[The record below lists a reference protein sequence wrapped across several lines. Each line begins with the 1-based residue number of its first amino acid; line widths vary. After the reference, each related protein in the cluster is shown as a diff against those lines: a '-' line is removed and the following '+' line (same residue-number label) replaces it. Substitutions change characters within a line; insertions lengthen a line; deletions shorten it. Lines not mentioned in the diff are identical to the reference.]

1 MIDLFK
7 LHEDIEDKGAYSWI
21 VVNGPKVFA
30 IFRRLVKKIT
40 EKSNCSVKSLSKMIS
55 KRIGCSTSMLYDI
68 LNGRTKWTSL
78 FLIDTL
84 LRILRESNG
93 DKEVIELKN
102 RFFDSIESLK
112 AAPRSLIQIKAIK
125 ELSAQLSEFC
135 GIHTAD
141 GSLTLGINIESK
153 DEKSLTEI
161 KNKLQLNFPYS
172 KISKIRKR
180 EDKYIIFVYLNHTL
194 REGVLKYLNRNGIS
208 FSTHYVLEFIDS
220 DKCSM
225 RHLKKL
231 IYKLFGYSSK
241 ITPRKKGEGYYI
253 FFSNKIIGRYLK
265 NIFNF
270 PIGKKSNIVNAP
282 DLVKKAPFFI
292 QKAFVRGLLQFD
304 GSVRRNGNVAFSTN
318 SRQLLD
324 FFISV
329 INKDKLKGI
338 VWERKNRKM
347 ELSFESPGAKQ
358 WLSYFIKN
366 TLKYQR
372 LYEHNYGFKE
382 KVKSIEGAT
391 KIFDEVFPSNNRS
404 ILTFPELIRTVLKLR
419 EFTRYQISEKLNT
432 HYKSLSV
439 MLKVLENAKIIKID
453 SVEMLDRFKGKS
465 DKITFNGNIK
475 EWRIPLLQGDR

>member
-1 MIDLFK
+1 M
-7 LHEDIEDKGAYSWI
+7 EDKGAYSWI
-21 VVNGPKVFA
+21 VVNGPKVFV
-30 IFRRLVKKIT
+30 IFRRLLKKIT
-40 EKSNCSVKSLSKMIS
+40 EKSNCSVKSLSKKVS
-55 KRIGCSTSMLYDI
+55 NRKGCSTSMLYDI
-68 LNGRTKWTSL
+68 LGGRTKWIPL
-78 FLIDTL
+78 PLINNL
-84 LRILRESNG
+84 LSILREFNEV
-93 DKEVIELKN
+93 KEARELRDN
-102 RFFDSIESLK
+102 FLQSIKFLK
-112 AAPRSLIQIKAIK
+112 SAPRSTVEIKAVK
-125 ELSAQLSEFC
+125 KLSTELAELC
-135 GIHTAD
+135 GIHAAD

-153 DEKSLTEI
+153 DEKFLTEI
-161 KNKLQLNFPYS
+161 KNKLQLNFPHL

-180 EDKYIIFVYLNHTL
+180 EDKYIISVYLNHTL
-194 REGVLKYLNRNGIS
+194 REGVLKYLNKNGIS

-220 DKCSM
+220 DKRSM
-225 RHLKKL
+225 GHLKKL

-241 ITPRKKGEGYYI
+241 ITPREKGEGYYI

-292 QKAFVRGLLQFD
+292 QRAFVRGLLQFD

-338 VWERKNRKM
+338 IWERKNRKM

-372 LYEHNYGFKE
+372 LYEHNYGFRE

-391 KIFDEVFPSNNRS
+391 KIFDKVFPSNNRS

-439 MLKVLENAKIIKID
+439 MLEVLENAKIIKID

-475 EWRIPLLQGDR
+475 EWRIPLLQVLQGDR